1 MLWSTFGQTLVKQ
14 FKASPTF
21 FTIIKDF
28 LYNIIFYMTK
38 HKKNITTKL
47 KKFLTP
53 MKKSNMKIKNL

>member
-38 HKKNITTKL
+38 HKKNTTTKF
-47 KKFLTP
+47 KKNYANEK
-53 MKKSNMKIKNL
+53 M